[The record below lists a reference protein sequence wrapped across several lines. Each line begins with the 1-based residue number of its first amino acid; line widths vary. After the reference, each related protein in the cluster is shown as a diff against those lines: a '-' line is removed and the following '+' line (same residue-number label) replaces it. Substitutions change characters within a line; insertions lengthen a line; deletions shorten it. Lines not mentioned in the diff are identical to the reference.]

1 MLCVLCDFVV
11 HKFVHLNHPFNNFEM
26 KKITLLLLINALF
39 LSFVTAQTSS
49 TLKLTPAA
57 QTRTVSKDSFEAVL
71 KATIKNTST
80 KLKTIVW
87 TRTVQTITAN
97 WTTAICDKNTCWASR
112 INSETF
118 TLAAGEE
125 SNLDVHCYPNGVA
138 GAAIVNVVA
147 TDQDSATVSVIGR
160 FGFNLPVATVDLK
173 NAFPD
178 IQIYPNPTPQYFTI
192 KDDQNRVSEVAIFDD
207 LGRQIKV
214 FRNPN
219 NSPLSI
225 SELASGNYF
234 ISLFNQ
240 KNEVMKVVSLV
251 KN

>member
-1 MLCVLCDFVV
+1 
-11 HKFVHLNHPFNNFEM
+11 M
-26 KKITLLLLINALF
+26 KKITLLLLLNTLF
-39 LSFVTAQTSS
+39 LSISMAQTSS

-57 QTRTVSKDSFEAVL
+57 QTRTASKDSFEAVL

-80 KLKTIVW
+80 KPKTIVW
-87 TRTVQTITAN
+87 TRAVQTITAT
-97 WTTAICDKNTCWASR
+97 WTSAICDKNACWASR
-112 INSETF
+112 VNTETF

-125 SNLDVHCYPNGVA
+125 SNLDVHCYPNGVT
-138 GAAIVNVVA
+138 GAA

-173 NAFPD
+173 NAYPE
-178 IQIYPNPTPQYFTI
+178 IQIYPNPTPHHFTI
-192 KDDQNRVSEVAIFDD
+192 KDAENRVTEAAIFDD

-214 FRNPN
+214 FKNPN

-225 SELASGNYF
+225 TELTSGNYF

-240 KNEVMKVVSLV
+240 KNEVIKVVYLV